1 MKQEAAELEADAA
14 YTEMADYDVDR
25 QKLGE
30 RGSKREEFINKKLQD
45 LTGQKDKNVNMALL
59 EAGLAMMSGTSANAF
74 ENIGKGAMVGVGAL
88 KASEEKLQARRDK
101 LEEAM
106 SALED
111 ARFTDTKEGMAEKRR
126 LNSQVNKAKAGV
138 QSVIADVYGKLEVE
152 HPQKM
157 AEKAAEIFFAN
168 RRQEKTDA
176 NALSLAK
183 VNNAASMERTR
194 EGKGGLPQEADAIIK
209 DGNLIDAMPEGPEK
223 VAAEKALE
231 ERRSRLALA
240 AQAQYAA
247 AGMQKQK
254 LTLAQQKAV
263 DDVVKP
269 QQEAL
274 AMATQLGNPK
284 RIAAAQ
290 AAYDTARREAESK
303 YLNGAGGTDTGASTG
318 GSDKVYDFDAI

>member
-1 MKQEAAELEADAA
+1 
-14 YTEMADYDVDR
+14 
-25 QKLGE
+25 
-30 RGSKREEFINKKLQD
+30 
-45 LTGQKDKNVNMALL
+45 
-59 EAGLAMMSGTSANAF
+59 
-74 ENIGKGAMVGVGAL
+74 
-88 KASEEKLQARRDK
+88 
-101 LEEAM
+101 
-106 SALED
+106 
-111 ARFTDTKEGMAEKRR
+111 
-126 LNSQVNKAKAGV
+126 
-138 QSVIADVYGKLEVE
+138 
-152 HPQKM
+152 
-157 AEKAAEIFFAN
+157 
-168 RRQEKTDA
+168 
-176 NALSLAK
+176 
-183 VNNAASMERTR
+183 
-194 EGKGGLPQEADAIIK
+194 
-209 DGNLIDAMPEGPEK
+209 MPEGPEK

-303 YLNGAGGTDTGASTG
+303 YLNGAGGTGTG
-318 GSDKVYDFDAI
+318 GGDTVDPNNPLLN